1 MSALP
6 ATPQTPQAPQAT
18 QATQER
24 PRARRRGIYLLPS
37 SFTVA
42 NVFCG
47 FHAIISSIQGEHA
60 FAGALIGIA
69 IVLDTLDG
77 RVARFANASSDFGK
91 EFDSLA
97 DQVSFGVAPMVLG
110 YTWGLHLW
118 PRLGWLIGFLFVIC
132 GAMRLA
138 RFNIQQSS
146 TDKRFFVG
154 LPIPAAAGM
163 VGALVY
169 RFAEPLDS
177 RAAAVPFLA
186 LVLLLSF
193 LMVSKIRY
201 YSFKDLDLRRR
212 QPPLVILFLALVI
225 VAVFTHPQ
233 VMLLVMASTYVVHG
247 LVLKLWSLFSR
258 TKTAAPS
265 AEAPVKSPDAH

>member
-1 MSALP
+1 MSLP
-6 ATPQTPQAPQAT
+6 PPPSA
-18 QATQER
+18 ER
-24 PRARRRGIYLLPS
+24 PRPKRRGIYLLPS

-47 FHAIISSIQGEHA
+47 FHAIVSSIQGEYA

-69 IVLDTLDG
+69 ILLDTLDG

-118 PRLGWLIGFLFVIC
+118 PRLGWLMGFLFVIC

-138 RFNIQQSS
+138 RFNIQQST
-146 TDKRFFVG
+146 TDRRFFVG
-154 LPIPAAAGM
+154 LPIPAAAGL
-163 VGALVY
+163 VAALVY
-169 RFAEPLDS
+169 RFPEPLDS
-177 RAAAVPFLA
+177 RAEAVPFLF
-186 LVLLLSF
+186 LVLVLSL
-193 LMVSKIRY
+193 LMVSRIRY
-201 YSFKDLDLRRR
+201 YSFKDLDLKRR
-212 QPPLVILFLALVI
+212 QPPLLILFLALVI

-233 VMLLVMASTYVVHG
+233 VMLLVMATTYAVHG
-247 LVLKLWSLFSR
+247 LILKLWSLLFR
-258 TKTAAPS
+258 KTVAPP
-265 AEAPVKSPDAH
+265 AEAQVNSADAHET